1 MTQKQKD
8 ESFKS
13 WFLSTTLEHKRMLFD
28 KAWEE
33 GKLGVFKGMMD
44 IVMEAPLSEGGLPS
58 EWFEKY
64 HTLPDEFK
72 RPTSGEVR

>member
-1 MTQKQKD
+1 MSQDDQDATFKQ
-8 ESFKS
+8 
-13 WFLSTTLEHKRMLFD
+13 WFLSMSLEQKRTLFD

-44 IVMEAPLSEGGLPS
+44 IVMEAPLSKGGLPS
-58 EWFEKY
+58 EWVDTY
-64 HTLPDEFK
+64 HTRPADVK